1 METFY
6 SLRNVPNIQKK
17 PSTSELIDW
26 LQALV
31 VGGINPNRIK
41 KELPFLGVLLKK
53 NEDLD
58 VLLNQLQ
65 GKTQASR
72 PQTSYSSLNRYRY

>member
-6 SLRNVPNIQKK
+6 MLREVPHLQKR

-31 VGGINPNRIK
+31 VGGIKPDKIK
-41 KELPFLGVLLKK
+41 EDLPFLGVLLKK

-58 VLLNQLQ
+58 TLLNGLYN
-65 GKTQASR
+65 KN
-72 PQTSYSSLNRYRY
+72 QTTGRTYISSSLNRYRQ

>member
-6 SLRNVPNIQKK
+6 LLRNVPDIQKK

-31 VGGINPNRIK
+31 VGVNPNRIK
-41 KELPFLGVLLKK
+41 RFALFGGLAQEKRRFGHLAPAAAGQRQHQKPRSFR
-53 NEDLD
+53 
-58 VLLNQLQ
+58 
-65 GKTQASR
+65 TF
-72 PQTSYSSLNRYRY
+72 